1 MSRDAEIQQRTAR
14 APRERLSGWLV
25 AATWAGA
32 YICFEM
38 AAVRTFR
45 PSPGIDP
52 SLQAAWLAI
61 CRFLFALLAWD
72 CTLVVLWF
80 YSRWRRVNP
89 RDPVPLSVS
98 AGERVVA
105 ENAASRLAILL
116 PAHQEAQTEESS
128 RLFEQRVLDLMACCP
143 ARSQI
148 AILFDSPASHAGR
161 ELDLAEH
168 LLASTEHARRA
179 GLAPA
184 LTFHEYRRKP
194 PHLRTKPGS
203 IYSWMKRH
211 REQFDY
217 LFVVDADSSLTPDL
231 GGKGYDRDVILRLL
245 VAMTTGSNRPDLIQ
259 TRIQARN
266 PKTIM
271 GCLEAEDAAASSFY
285 GRMFALIYGAHA
297 PCFGH
302 NFICR
307 TDVLWR
313 NIRTDYLSHDMV
325 EAASIAAEGGA
336 CFCSSNVLTYEDCE
350 EPLSAWMKR
359 DERWGRGCAQWTLF
373 LLRRRMPWGAR
384 LYLVAAIFIY
394 VSQVA
399 GCLAFIL
406 ATIIVRFQGSLYQ
419 SDHGVALLAL
429 GAVGIISLAPRLLGG
444 RPLGRT
450 LTTVLLRSW
459 LNVAIMWWRALAYL
473 ASPFGKGWV
482 PRNARTGATWACEMR
497 RTLIYMSPGLV
508 IGVWAW
514 RSLMNAPPSIGVL
527 FILGIA
533 VAIMSAPLLGCALCL
548 NPPVALFA
556 CAKDNKPRVSVPT

>member
-1 MSRDAEIQQRTAR
+1 M
-14 APRERLSGWLV
+14 
-25 AATWAGA
+25 
-32 YICFEM
+32 
-38 AAVRTFR
+38 
-45 PSPGIDP
+45 PGPGLDLW
-52 SLQAAWLAI
+52 LQAAWLAI

-80 YSRWRRVNP
+80 YSRWCCVNP
-89 RDPVPLSVS
+89 RDPVPLSIS
-98 AGERVVA
+98 AGERVIA
-105 ENAASRLAILL
+105 ENAASRLVILL
-116 PAHQEAQTEESS
+116 PAHQEAQTEAGS
-128 RLFEQRVLDLMACCP
+128 RLFEQRVLDLMSCCP
-143 ARSQI
+143 ARSRI
-148 AILFDSPASHAGR
+148 AILFDSPASQAGR
-161 ELDLAEH
+161 EQNLAGR
-168 LLASTEHARRA
+168 LLAATEQARRN
-179 GLAPA
+179 GVAPD

-211 REQFDY
+211 REQSDY
-217 LFVVDADSSLTPDL
+217 LFVVDADSSLTPDPH
-231 GGKGYDRDVILRLL
+231 GEGYDRDVMLRLL

-271 GCLEAEDAAASSFY
+271 GWLEAEDAAASSFY
-285 GRMFALIYGAHA
+285 GRMFALVYGANA

-307 TDVLWR
+307 TNVLWQ

-350 EPLSAWMKR
+350 EPLSAWLKR
-359 DERWGRGCAQWTLF
+359 DERWGRGCAQWILF
-373 LLRRRMPWGAR
+373 LFRRRMPWRAR
-384 LYLVAAIFIY
+384 LYLVVAILIY

-419 SDHGVALLAL
+419 NDHGIALLAL
-429 GAVGIISLAPRLLGG
+429 GAVGVISLAPRLLGG

-482 PRNARTGATWACEMR
+482 PRNARTGTAWAYEMR

-514 RSLMNAPPSIGVL
+514 RSLVNAPPSIGVL

-548 NPPVALFA
+548 KPPAVLLAR
-556 CAKDNKPRVSVPT
+556 AKDNKHRVSVPM